1 VELHGPCGVFFS
13 DDSMKYQNICHCCQ
27 KNIQA
32 VADTSLSANA
42 DHDMNAQSIADTL
55 LSPEDNS

>member
-1 VELHGPCGVFFS
+1 MSLT
-13 DDSMKYQNICHCCQ
+13 
-27 KNIQA
+27 QA